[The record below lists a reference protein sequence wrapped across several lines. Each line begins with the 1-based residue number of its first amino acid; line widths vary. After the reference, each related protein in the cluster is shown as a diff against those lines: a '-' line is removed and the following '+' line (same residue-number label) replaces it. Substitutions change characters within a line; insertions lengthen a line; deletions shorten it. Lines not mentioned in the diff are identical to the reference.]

1 MRKISMVV
9 LAGLLGSAAM
19 AAAAVPSPAVAQNP
33 APQAVQAQ
41 ADLPWLP
48 AAAAQ
53 TAPADPLGSLFPSQQ
68 VCLCIMGD
76 HCCVIHGKQTCV
88 PNSQPCP

>member
-1 MRKISMVV
+1 MRKISMA
-9 LAGLLGSAAM
+9 LLGLLGTATM
-19 AAAAVPSPAVAQNP
+19 AAAATVPPTAVPQNP
-33 APQAVQAQ
+33 APQAVQVQ

-53 TAPADPLGSLFPSQQ
+53 TATADPLGSLFPSQQ
-68 VCLCIMGD
+68 VCLCVLGD
-76 HCCVIHGKQTCV
+76 HCCIIHGKQTCV